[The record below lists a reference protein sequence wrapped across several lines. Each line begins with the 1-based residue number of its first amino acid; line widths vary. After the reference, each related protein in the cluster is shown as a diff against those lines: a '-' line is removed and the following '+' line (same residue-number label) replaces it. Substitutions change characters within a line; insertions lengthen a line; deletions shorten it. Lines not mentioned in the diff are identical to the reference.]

1 MNTKPKNNM
10 LKKYL
15 LLFLAVYSIW
25 FIPYSLF
32 AQGSA
37 TNQQNYSLKQAIDY
51 ALINNVNVKNAQ
63 LDTRSAT
70 ARVGEIRAIGL
81 PQVNAQ
87 AQLIHNIEIQNVILE
102 VGAGPSFGGDPTG
115 PQPPKGTPYSFPFQ
129 LKNNGSLALNVN
141 QLLFDGS
148 YFIGL
153 KAASTYKELSQK
165 SLTQS
170 KIGVTEAVTKAYY
183 SVLINR
189 ERLELLNA
197 NLTRL
202 DTLFEET
209 KIMYT
214 NGFVEKIDADR
225 IEVQRNNLATE
236 KQKVE
241 RLVELTYYL
250 LKFQM
255 GLRMEDP
262 MFLTDSLDDSS
273 LDNYIIP
280 ATNNFN
286 YSQRIEYSTLQ
297 TQKELAYLDIRNN
310 SVGYYPQLAA
320 FGTFG
325 YNPAATKLGDITQKE
340 RWIDYSLVGL
350 QLNVPIFDGLQK
362 HYKIQQAKIA
372 YEKTNQGMTLLQNS
386 IDLEIKQAT
395 VTLTNSLESLKSQ
408 KRNLELAQEVVRV
421 ARIKYQ
427 QGVGSNIE
435 VINAEADFKEAQTNY
450 YSALYDAFIA
460 KVDLDK
466 ATGQLPVSE

>member
-1 MNTKPKNNM
+1 M
-10 LKKYL
+10 LKKCL
-15 LLFLAVYSIW
+15 PLFLAVYSMW
-25 FIPYSLF
+25 FIPYNLF
-32 AQGSA
+32 AQESPA
-37 TNQQNYSLKQAIDY
+37 NQQNYSLRQALDY
-51 ALINNVNVKNAQ
+51 ALANNVNIKNAQ
-63 LDTRSAT
+63 LDTRSAV
-70 ARVGEIRAIGL
+70 ARVGEVRSIGL
-81 PQVNAQ
+81 PQVTAQ
-87 AQLIHNIEIQNVILE
+87 AQIIHNLKIQNVILE
-102 VGAGPSFGGDPTG
+102 NGAGPFSNPDL
-115 PQPPKGTPYSFPFQ
+115 PPDAVLAFPFQ
-129 LKNNGSLALNVN
+129 LKNNAGVTLNAN

-170 KIGVTEAVTKAYY
+170 KIGVAEAVTKAYY
-183 SVLINR
+183 GVLVNR

-197 NLTRL
+197 NLSRL
-202 DTLFEET
+202 DSLFEET
-209 KIMYT
+209 KIMYA

-241 RLVELTYYL
+241 RLVDLSYYL

-262 MFLTDSLDDSS
+262 MFLTDSLNDTS

-280 ATNNFN
+280 SSDNFN

-310 SVGYYPQLAA
+310 RVGYYPQLAA

-325 YNPAATKLGDITQKE
+325 YNPAATKFNNLFDFKE
-340 RWIDYSLVGL
+340 RWFDYSLIGL
-350 QLNVPIFDGLQK
+350 QLNVPIFDGLRK
-362 HYKIQQAKIA
+362 HYKIQQARLA

-395 VTLTNSLESLKSQ
+395 ITLTNSLESLKSQ

-435 VINAEADFKEAQTNY
+435 VINSEADFKEAQTNY
-450 YSALYDAFIA
+450 YSALYDAFIS

-466 ATGQLPVSE
+466 ATGQLLVTE